1 LDSSAIL
8 EAVRTHR
15 LAFWDAIL
23 WASVQRAGVQH
34 LLTEDFQDGFSLAGV
49 IFINPFNPANKE
61 LIDKLLLQS

>member
-34 LLTEDFQDGFSLAGV
+34 LLTEDFQDGFNLAGV
-49 IFINPFNPANKE
+49 PLPFNPANKE
-61 LIDKLLLQS
+61 LIDKLLLQA

>member
-23 WASVQRAGVQH
+23 WAWVQRAGVQH
-34 LLTEDFQDGFSLAGV
+34 LLTEDFQDGLNLGASDFLTRSILKTM
-49 IFINPFNPANKE
+49 N
-61 LIDKLLLQS
+61 